1 MRPIHSCPFVVPVSP
16 PCAPWFRFRN
26 PRPGIM
32 GRPPMPD
39 QPITYRDAGVDIDE
53 MNSAVLR
60 MKEHVRSTFT
70 PGVLSDLGSFGG
82 IFAPDLSSYRQPVL
96 VSSID
101 GVGTKLK
108 VAFLVGKH
116 DSIGIDLVSHCVN
129 DILVQGARPLFFLDY
144 FATGKLS
151 KDVVVEVVKGLAEG
165 CRAVGCALLGGETA
179 EMPGLYGEGEYDLAG
194 CIVGIADRERIVDG
208 SGITPKDA
216 VIGLASSGLHT
227 NGYSLARRV
236 LFETL
241 GPHDRPAQLGGGT
254 LGEEL
259 LTPHRCYAN
268 VVLPLLDELPIK
280 GMAHLTGGG
289 FYDNIPRVLPAN
301 CSVTVDR
308 RTWPIPPIFTLIQE
322 FGNVP
327 DSEMF
332 RTFNMGIGFVLI
344 AHREQASSILQ
355 RLRDSGQDAWLIG
368 EVHRGVPEVDVV

>member
-1 MRPIHSCPFVVPVSP
+1 
-16 PCAPWFRFRN
+16 
-26 PRPGIM
+26 
-32 GRPPMPD
+32 MPD
-39 QPITYRDAGVDIDE
+39 QHITYRDAGVDIDE

-70 PGVLSDLGSFGG
+70 PRVLSDLGSFGG
-82 IFAPDLSSYRQPVL
+82 IFAPDLAAYRQPVL

-116 DSIGIDLVSHCVN
+116 DTIGIDLVSHCVN

-151 KDVVVEVVKGLAEG
+151 QDVVVDVVKGLSAG

-179 EMPGLYGEGEYDLAG
+179 EMPGLYGAGEYDLAG
-194 CIVGIADRERIVDG
+194 CIVGIADRDRIVDG
-208 SGITPKDA
+208 SGITPDDA

-241 GPHDRPAQLGGGT
+241 DHSDRPEPLGGRT

-259 LTPHRCYAN
+259 LIPHRCYAN
-268 VVLPLLDELPIK
+268 VVLPLLDEFRIK
-280 GMAHLTGGG
+280 GMSHLTGGG

-308 RTWPIPPIFTLIQE
+308 RTWPVPPIFTLIQDL
-322 FGNVP
+322 GNVP

-332 RTFNMGIGFVLI
+332 RTFNMGIGYVLI
-344 AHREQASSILQ
+344 VQREQSPLILE
-355 RLRDSGQDAWLIG
+355 RLHASGQEAWLIG
-368 EVHRGVPEVDVV
+368 EVHRGVTEVDVV